1 MTLKGS
7 AQHSTTMPT
16 TLETAC
22 AVDKSIYNRT
32 RILNVLYKKD
42 VTKFGSLLPADIV
55 NITLTP
61 DKVQCLVEGSIILVD
76 RSDVVKNF
84 WEHRTRTPS
93 FFDYKIWNAYNNPAM
108 PNSIP
113 IGALDYGAGSI
124 ASALET
130 HLGRVPTIA
139 SDKNGTK
146 KLYYVNENSLTC
158 TCHSWQQ
165 LSDNREEFEA
175 EFDKYSTVKFEPVCK
190 HVQWLR
196 ASIRLQSL
204 AFAAKQREHGYN
216 SKLCVYYFD
225 HRHGVLRYRVTHD
238 GVKDKGQWLPVDDWK
253 EKPVYDGS
261 YMPTGL
267 CWQTFEGALSQQQP
281 FKLLPY
287 SHSVAALM
295 NRNSRK

>member
-1 MTLKGS
+1 
-7 AQHSTTMPT
+7 MPT
-16 TLETAC
+16 TLEISC
-22 AVDKSIYNRT
+22 AVDRSIYNRT
-32 RILNVLYKKD
+32 RIISVLYKKNA
-42 VTKFGSLLPADIV
+42 TKFGSLLLTDIAE
-55 NITLTP
+55 ITLTD
-61 DKVQCLVEGSIILVD
+61 DKVLCLVDGSTILVD
-76 RSDVVKNF
+76 KSDVIKNF

-93 FFDYKIWNAYNNPAM
+93 FFDYKIWSAYNSSTT

-113 IGALDYGAGSI
+113 VGALDYGNSSI
-124 ASALET
+124 ASALEA

-139 SDKNGTK
+139 TDKDGTK
-146 KLYYVNENSLTC
+146 KLYYVNEDSLTC

-165 LSDNREEFEA
+165 LNDNRELFEA
-175 EFDKYSTVKFEPVCK
+175 EFHQHSDIKFAPVCK

-204 AFAAKQREHGYN
+204 AFAAKQRERGYN
-216 SKLCVYYFD
+216 PKLCVYYFD
-225 HRHGVLRYRVTHD
+225 HRHGMLRYRITHD
-238 GVKDKGQWLPVDDWK
+238 GVKAKGQWLPIDHWK

-267 CWQTFEGALSQQQP
+267 CWDTFESALSQQQP